1 MVGLF
6 HFSSFF
12 LKAFETPLPKNIAL
26 ELVMTKCPSLKSLLG
41 VENFYKLGTWEISI
55 CITLNQHFDTEIIWT
70 LTKMWLYYAKKKK
83 KRFCKRATRCQNW
96 KRSSLVICL
105 QMRKLDFRGGSFK
118 AVLRPVPTCSH
129 FRPPSPQLSVI
140 SCSKLH
146 SQLIVRTRASSK
158 FAPIYLACFL
168 SLFPFYSI

>member
-83 KRFCKRATRCQNW
+83 K
-96 KRSSLVICL
+96 IL
-105 QMRKLDFRGGSFK
+105 QKSYKMSELEE
-118 AVLRPVPTCSH
+118 
-129 FRPPSPQLSVI
+129 I
-140 SCSKLH
+140 
-146 SQLIVRTRASSK
+146 
-158 FAPIYLACFL
+158 FL
-168 SLFPFYSI
+168 SDLFTDEETGF